1 VDSITQASLGAV
13 VAYATWNKP
22 MKNSAFIWGAVLGT
36 LPDLDV
42 VFRPLLNQVDSL
54 YWHRGESHSMFF
66 IVIFSFLLA
75 FLMKKRYQDISYPKL
90 YWGLFFIF
98 FTHILI
104 DYFTIYGTQLLAPIS
119 RYGFAHGNF
128 FIIDPLFTLPLLF
141 AILFISIAPKTFGR
155 KTLYSSLGL
164 VSLYTTYS
172 LVAHAYADSVFKE
185 KLQQNNIEVK
195 ESITSAT
202 PFNTILWR
210 NIAKVDGGFY
220 ISYYS
225 LLANSK
231 EDKIHFQFVPQNE
244 ELLTPFDHQE
254 NIEALKWFSKGFYI
268 LRKIDDQ
275 LILSDLRFGE
285 IKESQNEPI
294 SKWGFAFSWQIDN
307 EANKLKKIEG
317 VNKDMEKALKN
328 LYRTVLG
335 DTGNAVKGIIP

>member
-1 VDSITQASLGAV
+1 MDSITQASLGAV
-13 VAYATWNKP
+13 VAYAAWDKE

-42 VFRPLLNQVDSL
+42 VFRPLLSQVESL
-54 YWHRGESHSMFF
+54 YWHRGESHSIFF

-75 FLMKKRYQDISYPKL
+75 FLMKKRYKDISYPKL

-98 FTHILI
+98 FTHVLI

-128 FIIDPLFTLPLLF
+128 FIIDPLFTLPLIF
-141 AILFISIAPKTFGR
+141 AILFIAIFPKTFGR
-155 KTLYSSLGL
+155 KTLNISLAV

-172 LVAHAYADSVFKE
+172 LVAHGYVDSVFKE

-231 EDKIHFQFVPQNE
+231 EDKLVTKFVPQNDN
-244 ELLTPFDHQE
+244 LLEPFKEQK

-268 LRKIDDQ
+268 LRQIDNK

-285 IKESQNEPI
+285 IKEEVDEPI
-294 SKWGFAFSWQIDN
+294 SKWGFAFSWQIDS
-307 EANKLKKIEG
+307 EENKLKKIEG
-317 VNKDMEKALKN
+317 ANKDLQKALKN
-328 LYRTVLG
+328 LYGMAV
-335 DTGNAVKGIIP
+335 GNI